1 LRDDKAIRMTDS
13 LGFRRKFAVIA
24 PSTNTA
30 VQPEFDAMR
39 PRGVTNHFGR
49 ILIPNDPVRNDDD
62 FNKLMDNIRAE
73 MMNTIDQVM
82 TCEPDYLIMG
92 MSSETFWDGLEGS
105 KRLMERVQQ
114 RAGVK
119 VAMGSDA
126 SQEALKRYGARRI
139 AVITPYMPAGDAQV
153 RRFFTDCG
161 FEIVRLKGLRG
172 TSPVQY
178 AHVGERELRD
188 VINELNGPDID
199 AIIQVG
205 TNLAMARLAGIA
217 EFWLDKPVLAINTC
231 IYWWALRQNGIDD
244 KIDGFG
250 SLLIR
255 H

>member
-1 LRDDKAIRMTDS
+1 MTDS

-49 ILIPNDPVRNDDD
+49 ILIPNDPIRNDDD
-62 FNKLMDNIRAE
+62 FNKLMDNIRKE
-73 MMNTIDQVM
+73 MMNTVDQVM

-105 KRLMERVQQ
+105 NRLKERVEQ

-126 SQEALKRYGARRI
+126 SQEALQALWRQAHRRHHALHAGRATRRCGASSPI
-139 AVITPYMPAGDAQV
+139 AASRSSSSRACAARARCSI
-153 RRFFTDCG
+153 
-161 FEIVRLKGLRG
+161 
-172 TSPVQY
+172 
-178 AHVGERELRD
+178 AHVSERELRD
-188 VINELNGPDID
+188 AINEVNGPDVD
-199 AIIQVG
+199 AIVQVG

-250 SLLIR
+250 SLLIK

>member
-1 LRDDKAIRMTDS
+1 MTDS

-24 PSTNTA
+24 PSTNTS

-49 ILIPNDPVRNDDD
+49 IHIPNDPVRNDDD
-62 FNKLMDNIRAE
+62 FNVLIGNIRKETMHA
-73 MMNTIDQVM
+73 IDDVM

-105 KRLMERVQQ
+105 KRLQQRVEQ

-119 VAMGSDA
+119 VCMGSDA
-126 SQEALKRYGARRI
+126 SQAALKKYGARRLG
-139 AVITPYMPAGDAQV
+139 VITPYMPVGDAQV
-153 RRFFTDCG
+153 RKFFTDCG
-161 FEIVRLKGLRG
+161 FEIVHLKGLRG

-178 AHVGERELRD
+178 AHISERELRD
-188 VINELNGPDID
+188 AINEVNCPDVD
-199 AIIQVG
+199 AIVQVG

-231 IYWWALRQNGIDD
+231 IYWWALRQNGMDD
-244 KIDGFG
+244 KIEGYG